1 MKILMVSSYLPYPL
15 FSGGHIRLYNIIK
28 NLSKNHQITLVC
40 EKRAYQ
46 NGQDIAEVGKFCKK
60 IITVDRKKQWT
71 LKNIFK
77 TGFSKYPFLVTGHT
91 HSQMKREIKK
101 ILEKEKF
108 DLIHV
113 ETFYIMQNLPA
124 RIATQSVAGGPKVTV
139 PVVLTEHNIESL
151 VYERFK
157 QSTPFF
163 IKPLLNIDI
172 LKLKKIEEK
181 AWTKANAV
189 IAVSKND
196 RNIIKDFNKNVY
208 VVPNG
213 VDLEEFRV
221 QPFGVAQDKS
231 SEFRVQNNRERTI
244 LFIGDFRWVENRDA
258 ARMILKEIWPAI
270 KLKIG
275 SSELRIKLWIVG
287 RKIPDSI
294 KKLGTDGVVFDE
306 NALSD
311 TSKIYEKADLLLAPI
326 RIGGGTSFKILEA
339 MASGVAVVTTN
350 LGAVG
355 IGAKNREEVIIA
367 ENKEE
372 FSDSIIELLKD
383 KNLYEKI
390 TKNARSLVEEKYN
403 WENIAKE
410 LVKVYRSVV

>member
-1 MKILMVSSYLPYPL
+1 
-15 FSGGHIRLYNIIK
+15 
-28 NLSKNHQITLVC
+28 
-40 EKRAYQ
+40 
-46 NGQDIAEVGKFCKK
+46 
-60 IITVDRKKQWT
+60 
-71 LKNIFK
+71 
-77 TGFSKYPFLVTGHT
+77 
-91 HSQMKREIKK
+91 
-101 ILEKEKF
+101 
-108 DLIHV
+108 
-113 ETFYIMQNLPA
+113 MQNLPA

-287 RKIPDSI
+287 RKNS
-294 KKLGTDGVVFDE
+294 
-306 NALSD
+306 
-311 TSKIYEKADLLLAPI
+311 
-326 RIGGGTSFKILEA
+326 
-339 MASGVAVVTTN
+339 
-350 LGAVG
+350 
-355 IGAKNREEVIIA
+355 
-367 ENKEE
+367 
-372 FSDSIIELLKD
+372 
-383 KNLYEKI
+383 
-390 TKNARSLVEEKYN
+390 
-403 WENIAKE
+403 
-410 LVKVYRSVV
+410 

>member
-15 FSGGHIRLYNIIK
+15 TSGGHIRLYNILKI
-28 NLSKNHQITLVC
+28 LSGNHQITLVC
-40 EKRAYQ
+40 EKRPYQ
-46 NGQDIAEVGKFCKK
+46 TDEAILEISKFCKE
-60 IITVDRKKQWT
+60 IITVDRKKQWSVE
-71 LKNIFK
+71 NILR

-91 HSQMKREIKK
+91 NKNLKSQISNLPKN
-101 ILEKEKF
+101 EKF
-108 DLIHV
+108 DLVHV
-113 ETFYIMQNLPA
+113 ETFYVMQNLPK
-124 RIATQSVAGGPKVTV
+124 ITV

-181 AWTKANAV
+181 AWTGANAV
-189 IAVSKND
+189 IAVSQND

-213 VDLEEFRV
+213 VDVNKF
-221 QPFGVAQDKS
+221 QISNFKS
-231 SEFRVQNNRERTI
+231 QIPNNKKTI
-244 LFIGDFRWVENRDA
+244 LFIGDFNWVENRDA
-258 ARMILKEIWPAI
+258 ARMILRDIWPEI
-270 KLKIG
+270 KLKIENQK
-275 SSELRIKLWIVG
+275 SKIKLWVVG
-287 RKIPDSI
+287 KNIPDSI
-294 KKLGTDGVVFDE
+294 RKLGTDGVIFDE
-306 NALSD
+306 NAPSD
-311 TSKIYEKADLLLAPI
+311 TSKIFEKADLLLSPI

-339 MASGVAVVTTN
+339 MASGVAVVTTR
-350 LGAVG
+350 LGATG
-355 IGAKNREEVIIA
+355 IGVMDREEVIIA

-403 WENIAKE
+403 WENITKE
-410 LVKVYRSVV
+410 LEKVYQSVV

>member
-113 ETFYIMQNLPA
+113 ETFYIMQNLP
-124 RIATQSVAGGPKVTV
+124 KVTV

-213 VDLEEFRV
+213 VDLEKFRIK
-221 QPFGVAQDKS
+221 PFGVAQDKS
-231 SEFRVQNNRERTI
+231 SELRVQNNRERTI

-258 ARMILKEIWPAI
+258 ARMILKEIWPDI
-270 KLKIG
+270 KLKID
-275 SSELRIKLWIVG
+275 SSELKIKLWIVG
-287 RKIPDSI
+287 KKIPESI
-294 KKLGTDGVVFDE
+294 VKLGSDGVVFDE
-306 NALSD
+306 NAPPD

>member
-91 HSQMKREIKK
+91 HSQMRREIKK

-113 ETFYIMQNLPA
+113 ETFYIMQNLP
-124 RIATQSVAGGPKVTV
+124 KVTV

-157 QSTPFF
+157 QSTHFF

-213 VDLEEFRV
+213 VDLEKFRI
-221 QPFGVAQDKS
+221 QPFGVPQDKS
-231 SEFRVQNNRERTI
+231 SEFRVQDNREITI
-244 LFIGDFRWVENRDA
+244 LFVGDFKWVENRDA
-258 ARMILKEIWPAI
+258 ARMILKDIWPEI
-270 KLKIG
+270 KLKIENG
-275 SSELRIKLWIVG
+275 KLKIKLWIVG
-287 RKIPDSI
+287 KKIPESI
-294 KKLGTDGVVFDE
+294 VKLGSDGVVFDE
-306 NALSD
+306 NAPPD

-372 FSDSIIELLKD
+372 FSDSIIELLEN